1 MTISK
6 NHIVILVL
14 GVAIILWVCVSV
26 IRSSFIFMGGVIGAN
41 KDTLPISHKHDLQVT
56 ISSPTGTTFDPL
68 EPIPIDVVT
77 TNISNEKIYLGQSE
91 FETTAPFL
99 FRAELY
105 GKRMPLTEKG
115 KHSNWISMVSNS
127 DLWLN
132 PGESYKLHFIINLY
146 CDMTMDGRYD
156 ITIGRYVPNT
166 LDKHSELY
174 LSNTLSI
181 VVR

>member
-6 NHIVILVL
+6 NHIVILVV
-14 GVAIILWVCVSV
+14 GVAIVLWVYIPTRHWVSV
-26 IRSSFIFMGGVIGAN
+26 NRVIGAN
-41 KDTLPISHKHDLQVT
+41 KDVLPISHKHDLQVT
-56 ISSPTGTTFDPL
+56 ISSPKGTTFNPA

-77 TNISNEKIYLGQSE
+77 TNISSERICLGE
-91 FETTAPFL
+91 TAFETTAPFF

-115 KHSNWISMVSNS
+115 KNSNGVFAGSSWG
-127 DLWLN
+127 LWLN
-132 PGESYKLHFIINLY
+132 PGESYKRQFIINLY
-146 CDMTMDGRYD
+146 CDMTVDGRYD
-156 ITIGRYVPNT
+156 IIIGRYVPNT
-166 LDKHSELY
+166 LDEHSELY